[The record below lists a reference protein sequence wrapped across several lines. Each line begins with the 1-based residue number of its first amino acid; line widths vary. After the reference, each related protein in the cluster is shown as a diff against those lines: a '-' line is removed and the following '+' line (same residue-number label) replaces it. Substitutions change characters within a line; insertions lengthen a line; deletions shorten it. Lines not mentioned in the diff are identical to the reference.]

1 MNYTIDSITQIM
13 IEANSINVKVGQSL
27 GYLGCIFTL

>member
-1 MNYTIDSITQIM
+1 MNYTIDSNKQLM
-13 IEANSINVKVGQSL
+13 LEANCINVKVGQSL

>member
-1 MNYTIDSITQIM
+1 MTYTIDSNKQLM
-13 IEANSINVKVGQSL
+13 FEANCINVKVGQSL